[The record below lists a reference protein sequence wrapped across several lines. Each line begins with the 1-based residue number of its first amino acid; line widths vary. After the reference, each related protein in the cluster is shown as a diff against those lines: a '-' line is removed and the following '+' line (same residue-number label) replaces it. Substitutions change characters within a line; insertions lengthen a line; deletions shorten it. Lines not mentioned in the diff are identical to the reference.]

1 MLFPSPEDAMN
12 SSGFSIPRTE
22 PRIRV
27 RLPVHL
33 RFGWNNCEETRATI
47 VDISERG
54 ISVHCKAPLR
64 VGMEVTAILE
74 SAPDDVKVYRVVGC
88 HEAESSE
95 HGFDVGLELK
105 P

>member
-22 PRIRV
+22 PRIHV
-27 RLPVHL
+27 RLPGRL
-33 RFGWNNCEETRATI
+33 RFGWKLSDETKATI

-54 ISVHCKAPLR
+54 MSVHCQGPLR
-64 VGMEVTAILE
+64 LGMEVQAILE
-74 SAPDDVKVYRVVGC
+74 SAPDDVKVYQVVWYR
-88 HEAESSE
+88 EAESSD
-95 HGFDVGLELK
+95 HGFNVGLELR